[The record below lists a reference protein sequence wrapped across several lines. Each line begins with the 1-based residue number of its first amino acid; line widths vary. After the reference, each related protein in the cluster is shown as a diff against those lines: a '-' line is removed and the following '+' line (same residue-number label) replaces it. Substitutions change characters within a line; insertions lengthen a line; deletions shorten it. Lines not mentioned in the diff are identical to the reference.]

1 MLDDL
6 ASLTDLAPTFLEIG
20 GVKVP
25 AVMTGRSLVPL
36 LKSEKSGQVDP
47 ARNAVFIGHERHVE
61 NARDGFL
68 PYPQRAIRTHD
79 FLFIRN
85 FKPERWPLGEPYRLD
100 GANPPSVED
109 ITENSRVTLPDVD
122 AGPAKK

>member
-1 MLDDL
+1 M
-6 ASLTDLAPTFLEIG
+6 
-20 GVKVP
+20 
-25 AVMTGRSLVPL
+25 
-36 LKSEKSGQVDP
+36 DP
-47 ARNAVFIGHERHVE
+47 ARNAVFIGCERHVE
-61 NARDGFL
+61 SARDGFL